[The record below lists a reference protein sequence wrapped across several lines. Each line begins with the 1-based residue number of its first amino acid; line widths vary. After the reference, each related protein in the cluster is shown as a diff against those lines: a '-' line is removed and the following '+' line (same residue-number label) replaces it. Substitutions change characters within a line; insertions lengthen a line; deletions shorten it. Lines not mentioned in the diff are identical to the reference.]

1 MKQVKLTRRTTGPAG
16 TFGVLYGPD
25 GSALLY
31 TGELP
36 RDAGNISVGNERGTD
51 CIPAGTYVCEVVE
64 SAKFKA
70 VGGRG
75 YHVTDVPGR
84 TGILIHPG
92 NWCGDKSKGLKSDVE
107 GCILLGMSIGYM
119 DGQRAVTDSRA
130 AVRALLYM
138 MHGQPFELV
147 VEWEG

>member
-1 MKQVKLTRRTTGPAG
+1 MKQVKLIRRETGPAG
-16 TFGVLYGPD
+16 TFGVLYAPD
-25 GSALLY
+25 CSAIFY

-51 CIPAGTYVCEVVE
+51 CIPAGTYACEVVE

-70 VGGRG
+70 VGGKG
-75 YHVTDVPGR
+75 YHVTNVPGR

-107 GCILLGMSIGYM
+107 GCILLGLGICELR
-119 DGQRAVTDSRA
+119 GQRAITDSRA
-130 AVRALLYM
+130 AVKAFIEDMGGRN
-138 MHGQPFELV
+138 FELTI
-147 VEWEG
+147 EWGV

>member
-1 MKQVKLTRRTTGPAG
+1 MKQVKLIRRETGPAG
-16 TFGVLYGPD
+16 TFGVLYAPD
-25 GSALLY
+25 CSAIFY

-51 CIPAGTYVCEVVE
+51 CIPAGTYACEVVE

-70 VGGRG
+70 VGGKG
-75 YHVTDVPGR
+75 YHVTNVPGR

-92 NWCGDKSKGLKSDVE
+92 NWCGDKAKGLETDVE
-107 GCILLGMSIGYM
+107 GCILLGMGIGYM

-130 AVRALLYM
+130 AVRAFFNM
-138 MHGQPFELV
+138 MHGQPFDLV

>member
-1 MKQVKLTRRTTGPAG
+1 MKQVKLSRRETGPAG

-25 GSALLY
+25 GSAIFY

-36 RDAGNISVGNERGTD
+36 RDAGNINVPNERGTD
-51 CIPAGTYVCEVVE
+51 CIPAGTYRCEAVE
-64 SAKFKA
+64 SAKFKN

-75 YHVTDVPGR
+75 YHVTNVPGR

-92 NWCGDKSKGLKSDVE
+92 NWCGDDTKGLKSDVE
-107 GCILLGMSIGYM
+107 GCILLGMGIGYM
-119 DGQRAVTDSRA
+119 DGQRAVTDSRE
-130 AVRALLYM
+130 AVRAFFDI

-147 VEWEG
+147 VGWES